1 MYEKGSP
8 RGNLARVLV
17 VHLVEGGS
25 STTGEQ
31 TNCDLTCYVKKR
43 GKPCGAY
50 LRGKALYTG
59 VLLMCP
65 VNSQNEEKLAQYAVS
80 PTHGRGGSQDEEKN
94 LLLPPFTPRPYLG
107 QRDYHIVWNIYVL
120 QYSLHLLI
128 QGHYKNTFCIYTRPQ
143 IVIETK
149 VTTPSFP
156 VYGSISKSL
165 QPRQTVSGR
174 INFVVCTSN
183 VRSFFSRSY
192 VYRGIN
198 QNECMHDH

>member
-1 MYEKGSP
+1 MHAKFCFRCHRHIFPQIIREINPPPQNKKHSRTRFVSLTHTHVGGGRARREEVHARRTYSRLFPNHTRAGTRWSSFLYEKGSP

-65 VNSQNEEKLAQYAVS
+65 VNSQNEEKLA
-80 PTHGRGGSQDEEKN
+80 
-94 LLLPPFTPRPYLG
+94 
-107 QRDYHIVWNIYVL
+107 
-120 QYSLHLLI
+120 
-128 QGHYKNTFCIYTRPQ
+128 
-143 IVIETK
+143 
-149 VTTPSFP
+149 
-156 VYGSISKSL
+156 
-165 QPRQTVSGR
+165 
-174 INFVVCTSN
+174 
-183 VRSFFSRSY
+183 
-192 VYRGIN
+192 
-198 QNECMHDH
+198 

>member
-1 MYEKGSP
+1 MIWIGLHFTHIACKILFEMSSTHIPTNTFTKSTPTPPHPKTKNTHECGLYLSHTHVGWGRARREEVHARCTYSHLFPNHTRAGTRWSSFLYEKGSP

-65 VNSQNEEKLAQYAVS
+65 VNSQNEEKLA
-80 PTHGRGGSQDEEKN
+80 
-94 LLLPPFTPRPYLG
+94 
-107 QRDYHIVWNIYVL
+107 
-120 QYSLHLLI
+120 
-128 QGHYKNTFCIYTRPQ
+128 
-143 IVIETK
+143 
-149 VTTPSFP
+149 
-156 VYGSISKSL
+156 
-165 QPRQTVSGR
+165 
-174 INFVVCTSN
+174 
-183 VRSFFSRSY
+183 
-192 VYRGIN
+192 
-198 QNECMHDH
+198 

>member
-1 MYEKGSP
+1 MIWIGLHFTHIACKNLCEMSSTHIPTNKSRNQPPTTPPPQNKKHSRTRFVSLTHTHVGGGRARREEVHARRTYSRLFPNHTRAGTRWSSFLYEKGSP

-65 VNSQNEEKLAQYAVS
+65 VNSQNEEKLA
-80 PTHGRGGSQDEEKN
+80 
-94 LLLPPFTPRPYLG
+94 
-107 QRDYHIVWNIYVL
+107 
-120 QYSLHLLI
+120 
-128 QGHYKNTFCIYTRPQ
+128 
-143 IVIETK
+143 
-149 VTTPSFP
+149 
-156 VYGSISKSL
+156 
-165 QPRQTVSGR
+165 
-174 INFVVCTSN
+174 
-183 VRSFFSRSY
+183 
-192 VYRGIN
+192 
-198 QNECMHDH
+198 

>member
-1 MYEKGSP
+1 MIWIGLHFTHIACKILFEMSSTHIPTNNSRNQPPTPPPPQNKKHSRTRFVSLTHTHVGGGRARREEVHAWCTYSRLFPNHTRAGTRWSSFLYEKGSP

-65 VNSQNEEKLAQYAVS
+65 VNSQNKEKLA
-80 PTHGRGGSQDEEKN
+80 
-94 LLLPPFTPRPYLG
+94 
-107 QRDYHIVWNIYVL
+107 
-120 QYSLHLLI
+120 
-128 QGHYKNTFCIYTRPQ
+128 
-143 IVIETK
+143 
-149 VTTPSFP
+149 
-156 VYGSISKSL
+156 
-165 QPRQTVSGR
+165 
-174 INFVVCTSN
+174 
-183 VRSFFSRSY
+183 
-192 VYRGIN
+192 
-198 QNECMHDH
+198 